1 MKTVSDHGW
10 QVVGTSR
17 QNLTDGLLRY
27 DSDENG
33 EFNRLLDRTEPDAVV
48 YSSAWTWVDGCESN
62 PDKADLHNAQHPAES
77 AKVANQN
84 GVRFVFLSTSY
95 VYDGKKRV
103 YTEADV
109 PNPLNVYGKSKLRG
123 EELVAQ
129 NTGGKALIIRT
140 MGVYGIESKR
150 KNFLYSVY
158 DKVGR
163 GEKIQV
169 PMDQFGNF
177 TFAGDLAQGIMKLLS
192 ESQEGIWN
200 IAGPDPTA
208 CRFDL
213 AQEICRVF
221 ALNED
226 LVQPISS
233 ENLGQS
239 ALRPTFAGLSNEKMV
254 RMFDY
259 KPRTLPEFQAELDSA
274 L

>member
-1 MKTVSDHGW
+1 
-10 QVVGTSR
+10 
-17 QNLTDGLLRY
+17 
-27 DSDENG
+27 
-33 EFNRLLDRTEPDAVV
+33 
-48 YSSAWTWVDGCESN
+48 
-62 PDKADLHNAQHPAES
+62 
-77 AKVANQN
+77 
-84 GVRFVFLSTSY
+84 
-95 VYDGKKRV
+95 
-103 YTEADV
+103 
-109 PNPLNVYGKSKLRG
+109 
-123 EELVAQ
+123 
-129 NTGGKALIIRT
+129 
-140 MGVYGIESKR
+140 
-150 KNFLYSVY
+150 
-158 DKVGR
+158 
-163 GEKIQV
+163 
-169 PMDQFGNF
+169 
-177 TFAGDLAQGIMKLLS
+177 MKLLS